1 MPFVKTPDQVLAVRL
16 LNGDAAHTQLYGG
29 SRSGKTFIIL
39 RQLVIRSLMSA
50 KSRHCVLRKH
60 FTDLNKAIICDTFPK
75 VMKICF
81 PELPYSLNKSLY
93 YARFSNASEIWF
105 GGLDK
110 GDKIL
115 GNEYATM
122 YFNEISEL
130 AYDQVETAYSRNA
143 MKCEGLRNRFYYD
156 QNPPGKSH
164 WSYRLFEQGL
174 NPKDNTALEFPEQYV
189 SMRLNPAGNAVNLAE
204 SYLQTLQSL
213 SRKKR
218 QRFLEGMYQD
228 DNENALWK
236 RDSMI
241 NPYRMKSAPAN
252 MDRVVVGVDPAVT
265 NKEKSDHT
273 GIVIAGC
280 KRIQGQMHYYVLD
293 DRSIIG
299 SPSEWAATAINAY
312 NEFQA
317 DRIVAE
323 VNQGGDMVEQTIR
336 NVDRRVSYRGV
347 RATRG
352 KIVRAEPI
360 AELYERGL
368 VHHVGELQLME
379 DEMCDYCGFDGERS
393 PDRMDALVWA
403 LTELSQRGMGSRP
416 ITVNHA
422 Y

>member
-1 MPFVKTPDQVLAVRL
+1 MSFVKTPDQVLAVRL
-16 LNGDAAHTQLYGG
+16 LTGEPTHVLLYGG
-29 SRSGKTFIIL
+29 SRSGKTFIIV
-39 RQLVIRSLMSA
+39 RQLVIRSLMSP
-50 KSRHCVLRKH
+50 KSRHCILRKH
-60 FTDLNKAIICDTFPK
+60 FTDLNKAIVCDTFPK
-75 VMKICF
+75 VMEVCF
-81 PELPYSLNKSLY
+81 PGVGYGLNKSLFF
-93 YARFSNASEIWF
+93 AHFGNGSEIWF

-130 AYDQVETAYSRNA
+130 AYEQVETAYSRNA

-164 WSYRLFEQGL
+164 WSYRLFEEKQ
-174 NPKDNTALEFPEQYV
+174 NPKDNTPLVGPGRYA
-189 SMRLNPAGNAVNLAE
+189 SMRMNPGGNLANLSE
-204 SYLQTLQSL
+204 DYMLTLQSL
-213 SRKKR
+213 SRRKR
-218 QRFLEGMYQD
+218 QRFLEGVYQD

-236 RDSMI
+236 RESMI
-241 NPYRMKSAPAN
+241 NPYRIKAAPAN
-252 MDRVVVGVDPAVT
+252 LERIVIGVDPAVT
-265 NKEKSDHT
+265 KKDSSDHT

-280 KRIQGQMHYYVLD
+280 KRLQGQMHYYVLD
-293 DRSIIG
+293 DRSLIG
-299 SPSEWAATAINAY
+299 SPREWAATAINAY
-312 NEFQA
+312 DEYQA

-336 NVDRRVSYRGV
+336 NVDRRVSYKGV

-368 VHHVGELQLME
+368 VHHVGELQLLE
-379 DEMCDYCGFDGERS
+379 DEMCDYCGFDGEKS

-403 LTELSQRGMGSRP
+403 LTELSRGGLGSRP
-416 ITVNHA
+416 ITA
-422 Y
+422 A